1 VTGRGF
7 RESPLAP
14 AILWVRD
21 WAMWDHFFADNGG
34 WLLGMGVASAVMFVA
49 SLVLIPILVIRM
61 RADYFVNRHSDEAA
75 LARFHPAVRW
85 ALLILKNLCGV
96 VLLILGVSMLLGPG
110 QGVLTI
116 LLSFSLLNFP
126 GKRRLEIRLLR
137 LPGLLSAIN
146 RLRSKAGREPVI
158 LPD

>member
-1 VTGRGF
+1 MWQRLISDNTGW
-7 RESPLAP
+7 
-14 AILWVRD
+14 WV
-21 WAMWDHFFADNGG
+21 G
-34 WLLGMGVASAVMFVA
+34 LGMASAVMFVG

-61 RADYFVNRHSDEAA
+61 RADYFIDKRGGTTA
-75 LARFHPAVRW
+75 LAQSHPVLRW
-85 ALLILKNLCGV
+85 SVLVVKNVLGLL
-96 VLLILGVSMLLGPG
+96 LLALGVAMLLGPG

-146 RLRSKAGREPVI
+146 RVRHRAGRDPVL
-158 LPD
+158 LPDQEEGTAV